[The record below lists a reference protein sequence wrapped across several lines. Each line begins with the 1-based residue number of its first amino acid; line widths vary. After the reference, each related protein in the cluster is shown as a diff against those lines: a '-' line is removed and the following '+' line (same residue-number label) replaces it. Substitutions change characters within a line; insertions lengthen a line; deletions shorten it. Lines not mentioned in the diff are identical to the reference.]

1 MKRLS
6 LSDQVFDALKTRIDA
21 KIYPP
26 KSALPS
32 IADLAREFSVA
43 SSTIREA
50 LIQLENLGLVEV
62 RQGKGIMVREPK
74 IDFSTG
80 VKSFSET
87 ILALGMQPGA
97 IVHLK
102 KVEPADSAI
111 ASKLGIQPGDL
122 VNHIVRLRLADGLPM
137 AVETSYSS
145 MELFCNLTEIENL
158 EGSLYSIF
166 TNVYQ
171 RKIVYAIRTVEAVL
185 TKPEEQKLLGLDKR
199 HPALKIETVALDRD
213 KRPLEYGKSV
223 YRADRYQFVVHQT
236 V

>member
-1 MKRLS
+1 MIRVS
-6 LSDQVFDALKTRIDA
+6 LSDQVFEALKTRIEA
-21 KIYPP
+21 RIYPP

-32 IADLAREFSVA
+32 IADLAREFSVG

-50 LIQLENLGLVEV
+50 LSQLEYIGLVEV
-62 RQGKGIMVREPK
+62 RQGKGILVVEPK

-97 IVHLK
+97 IVQMK
-102 KVEPADSAI
+102 RVEAADSAI
-111 ASKLGIQPGDL
+111 ASKLDILPSDM

-137 AVETSYSS
+137 AVETSYTSA
-145 MELFCNLTEIENL
+145 ELFCNLTEIENL
-158 EGSLYSIF
+158 SGSLYAIF
-166 TNVYQ
+166 SQVYHRQ
-171 RKIVYAIRTVEAVL
+171 IMYAIRTVEAVL
-185 TKPEEQKLLGLDKR
+185 TKPEEVKLLGLESKQ
-199 HPALKIETVALDRD
+199 PALKIETVALDAE

-223 YRADRYQFVVHQT
+223 YRADRYKFVVHQT